1 MAARLAIGQGAYYAL
16 TALWA
21 LVHVRSFQAITG
33 PKTDLWLVKTPRDL
47 RDPSGNTRSTGRSGA
62 VDGLGSCSVVYMCAM
77 VARHFLIAMLV
88 TLMVG
93 LAPLAQAS
101 PPDQTWLGGL
111 YDDADYD
118 NVVLSVTSAVG
129 AVESQIAHATG
140 FFQTVAERPIQFDES
155 APSASVLPPN
165 FSRAPPAA

>member
-1 MAARLAIGQGAYYAL
+1 MAAAG
-16 TALWA
+16 
-21 LVHVRSFQAITG
+21 VRE
-33 PKTDLWLVKTPRDL
+33 R
-47 RDPSGNTRSTGRSGA
+47 PSTTERSGA
-62 VDGLGSCSVVYMCAM
+62 VSGLRRTWGCSVVYMCAM
-77 VARHFLIAMLV
+77 AARRLLIAILV

-93 LAPLAQAS
+93 LAPLAEAS

-129 AVESQIAHATG
+129 AVESQIVHDTG
-140 FFQTVAERPIQFDES
+140 PFQTVAERPNPFDES
-155 APSASVLPPN
+155 APSAAVLSPN